1 MTELS
6 GAEANVAPSR
16 VDSLREQMRRRRP
29 HLFSDTVRS
38 SQPQIAHEVLDYH
51 LETLT
56 KRKQE
61 YQFEHFAR
69 ALAEKELCPN
79 LRTQT
84 GPTGGGDA
92 KVDSETYA
100 VAPDI
105 AERWF
110 FGETAANERW
120 GFAFST
126 KEAWQAKVK
135 SDVASIVST
144 DRGYTRIYCITSR
157 YAPDRPRAALEDKL
171 SVEVGVPVT
180 ILDRTWILDKI
191 YTNDRLSLAVE
202 TLGLTAAEAPAAQI
216 GPNDAARLRR
226 LEELDHQIA
235 DSNRYREARYSLA
248 EDCFTSALLARGL
261 ERPRSEVEARFG
273 QARRLAEECGIGEQC
288 KRILY
293 FEAWT
298 ALFWYEDHQRLL
310 DNYDQL
316 EALTADTPFADDLEQ
331 VMTLW
336 QLLSGNC
343 IRGVLDAARIDLA
356 GKRERLVDRL
366 RLLADDTTRP
376 NNSVQA
382 KYALAILDAHTAL
395 AARDLAA
402 LDSVWTSFIPL
413 IAKGETLLSL
423 PLERMVGSLEAM
435 SDFVPSSDAYEEL
448 LDSFLPLLEQRRSN
462 AAAGQALMRRG
473 MQKLDAGHYEDA
485 VRLLGRAELK
495 LAKEEHIEAFVQV
508 MLGLASAYLA
518 LGLPWAARTKLLMAV
533 DRSFAIMKD
542 DGDIPPSLLRSLHDL
557 TWVEIQLGRLP
568 QSLAAWRHFRT
579 TSTQLEMEPSDRADL
594 DADFHVLARLLGHML
609 LNGSLNQLAA
619 LAHLPDALRKL
630 DLDVTA
636 MLLLW
641 GLGQENL
648 VRDRYLAPEDR
659 DGDLKALIYEDLSH
673 PGVRS
678 LPRRIIIGDEQTLTL
693 SARALGCELRFTLP
707 NDSAAIHVAE
717 AVASAFE
724 AFLATSLKQKVTPY
738 RDYLRFELQ
747 QGPTDRFATT
757 WHATPETWAR
767 LTYPANVIPEGQS
780 DRTGFDEWLRDLI
793 GETIARTLYM
803 HNPEEWLTEVAGAE
817 EGFSRAIS
825 LGNVPILASSVFGDK
840 PLHRLDY
847 WMQDVGT
854 EYPLLRTQPWT
865 RGSGSPD
872 DAADA
877 EAGMSRADRRTQAP
891 EGPFAFNNHSRIR
904 VTSIID
910 LPLWDRA
917 RWSGTGMAMIGDET
931 PILALCFRDIEA
943 GVQIFQGWRAR
954 FGAVDEEEAIRIAI
968 IQGLSHSDP
977 TGYAVTVGRNVDAI
991 QRENPDAIL
1000 TMLSRINRM
1009 EEASPENLTNF
1020 LIAYQQHG
1028 SYRLVPM
1035 RMTTKVTLDAFRF
1048 DLAITKRRLELRRAW
1063 QIGPHDP
1070 DMSALRDDDD
1080 PIIPSDIGDPP
1091 VHEAL
1096 ATIRELRARQ
1106 RAGESLKGWMGSGA
1120 PA

>member
-1 MTELS
+1 LDSETQIALS
-6 GAEANVAPSR
+6 PVP
-16 VDSLREQMRRRRP
+16 SLREQMRRRRP
-29 HLFSDTVRS
+29 HLFSDTARAS
-38 SQPQIAHEVLDYH
+38 EPQVAREVLDYH
-51 LETLT
+51 LDTLT

-100 VAPDI
+100 VAPEI
-105 AERWF
+105 AKRWF
-110 FGETAANERW
+110 LGETAASERW
-120 GFAFST
+120 AFAFST
-126 KEAWQAKVK
+126 KETWQVKVK

-144 DRGYTRIYCITSR
+144 LRDYHRIYCITSR
-157 YAPDRPRAALEDKL
+157 YAPDKPRAALEDKL
-171 SVEVGVPVT
+171 SAEVGIPVT

-191 YTNDRLSLAVE
+191 YTNNRLGLAVE
-202 TLGLTAAEAPAAQI
+202 TLGLTAVEAPVTQI

-226 LEELDHQIA
+226 LEELDRQIA
-235 DSNRYREARYSLA
+235 DPDRYREARYSLA

-261 ERPRSEVEARFG
+261 ERPRSEVEARFA
-273 QARRLAEECGIGEQC
+273 QARRLAEECGIGEQR

-298 ALFWYEDHQRLL
+298 ALWWYEDHQRLL
-310 DNYDQL
+310 DNYDEL
-316 EALTADTPFADDLEQ
+316 ETVTADTPFADDLEQ
-331 VMTLW
+331 LMTLW
-336 QLLSGNC
+336 QLLSGSC
-343 IRGVLDAARIDLA
+343 VRGVIDQDRIDLA
-356 GKRERLVDRL
+356 GKRERLIERL
-366 RLLADDTTRP
+366 RRLAEDDARP

-382 KYALAILDAHTAL
+382 KYALAILDAHAAL

-402 LDSVWTSFIPL
+402 LDLVWESFISL
-413 IAKGETLLSL
+413 IAEGEQLLSL
-423 PLERMVGSLEAM
+423 PLERMVGSLETMA
-435 SDFVPSSDAYEEL
+435 DFVPNSAAYERL
-448 LDSFLPLLEQRRSN
+448 LDSFLPLLEKRRSN

-473 MQKLDAGHYEDA
+473 MQKLEAGHYEDA
-485 VRLLGRAELK
+485 VRLLGRSELK
-495 LAKEEHIEAFVQV
+495 LAKEEHIDAFVRV
-508 MLGLASAYLA
+508 TLGMASAYLA

-557 TWVEIQLGRLP
+557 TWVEIQLGRIP
-568 QSLAAWRHFRT
+568 QSLAAWRHFRSI
-579 TSTQLEMEPSDRADL
+579 STQFEMAADDRADL
-594 DADFHVLARLLGHML
+594 ESDFHVLARLFGHML
-609 LNGSLNQLAA
+609 LKGSLDQLKV
-619 LAHLPDALRKL
+619 LTCLPDILCNL

-641 GLGQENL
+641 GLGQEDL
-648 VRDRYLAPEDR
+648 VRDRYLTPEDR
-659 DGDLKALIYEDLSH
+659 DEDLQTLFREDLSH
-673 PGVRS
+673 PGVKS
-678 LPRRIIIGDEQTLTL
+678 LPRQIVIGDEQTLTL

-707 NDSAAIHVAE
+707 NDAAAIHVAE

-724 AFLATSLKQKVTPY
+724 AFLATSLRQRVTPY

-747 QGPTDRFATT
+747 QGTTDRFATT
-757 WHATPETWAR
+757 WHTEPEIWAE
-767 LTYPANVIPEGQS
+767 LTYPANVIPGGKS

-803 HNPEEWLTEVAGAE
+803 PNPKEWLTEIAGVE

-825 LGNVPILASSVFGDK
+825 LGNVPILASSVFGEK

-847 WMQDVGT
+847 WTGSGAT
-854 EYPLLRTQPWT
+854 EYPLLRTEPWT
-865 RGSGSPD
+865 YGGRASD
-872 DAADA
+872 DD
-877 EAGMSRADRRTQAP
+877 EHVENDMSRANRTQAP
-891 EGPFAFNNHSRIR
+891 EEPFAFNDHSRVR

-917 RWSGTGMAMIGDET
+917 HWSGTGMAMIGDEV

-943 GVQIFQGWRAR
+943 GVKIFEGWRAR

-977 TGYAVTVGRNVDAI
+977 TGYAVTVGRNVEAI

-1000 TMLSRINRM
+1000 TMLSRINRI
-1009 EEASPENLTNF
+1009 EEASPENLNNF
-1020 LIAYQQHG
+1020 LVAYQRHG

-1035 RMTTKVTLDAFRF
+1035 RMTTTATLDAFRF
-1048 DLAITKRRLELRRAW
+1048 DLAITKRKLELRRAW
-1063 QIGPHDP
+1063 QIGSHDP

-1080 PIIPSDIGDPP
+1080 PVIPSDIDDPP
-1091 VHEAL
+1091 VREAL
-1096 ATIRELRARQ
+1096 ATIREFRAQQ
-1106 RAGESLKGWMGSGA
+1106 RAGENLEGWMGGV

>member
-1 MTELS
+1 
-6 GAEANVAPSR
+6 
-16 VDSLREQMRRRRP
+16 MRKLRP
-29 HLFSDTVRS
+29 HLFSDTIRS
-38 SQPQIAHEVLDYH
+38 SEPQIAREVLDYH
-51 LETLT
+51 LDTLT

-69 ALAEKELCPN
+69 TLAERELCPN
-79 LRTQT
+79 LRAQT
-84 GPTGGGDA
+84 GPSGGGDA

-110 FGETAANERW
+110 WGKTAANERW

-144 DRGYTRIYCITSR
+144 DRDYARIYCITSR
-157 YAPDRPRAALEDKL
+157 YAPDKPRAALEDKL
-171 SVEVGVPVT
+171 QAEVGIPVT
-180 ILDRTWILDKI
+180 ILDRTWILDKL

-202 TLGLTAAEAPAAQI
+202 TLGLTAAEAPTAQI

-226 LEELDHQIA
+226 LNELDRQIA
-235 DSNRYREARYSLA
+235 DPNRYREARYSLA

-261 ERPRSEVEARFG
+261 ERPRSEVEARFS
-273 QARRLAEECGIGEQC
+273 QARQLAEENGIGEQC

-298 ALFWYEDHQRLL
+298 ALWWYEDHQRLL
-310 DNYDQL
+310 DNYEQL
-316 EALTADTPFADDLEQ
+316 EALTEDTPFADDLEQ

-336 QLLSGNC
+336 QLLYGSC
-343 IRGVLDAARIDLA
+343 IRGILDAARIELTA
-356 GKRERLVDRL
+356 KRERLVDRL
-366 RLLADDTTRP
+366 RLIADDTARP

-382 KYALAILDAHTAL
+382 KYALAILDAHITL
-395 AARDLAA
+395 AARDLVA
-402 LDSVWTSFIPL
+402 LDLVWTSLVPL
-413 IAKGETLLSL
+413 IAEGENLLSL
-423 PLERMVGSLEAM
+423 PLERMIGTLETM
-435 SDFVPSSDAYEEL
+435 GDFAPRSDAYEEL
-448 LDSFLPLLEQRRSN
+448 LDSFLPLLERRRSN

-473 MQKLDAGHYEDA
+473 MQKLNAGQYEDA
-485 VRLLGRAELK
+485 VRLLGRSEVR
-495 LAKEEHIEAFVQV
+495 LAKEEHIEAFIQAI
-508 MLGLASAYLA
+508 LGMASAYLA

-542 DGDIPPSLLRSLHDL
+542 DGDIPPSLLRSLHHL
-557 TWVEIQLGRLP
+557 TWIEIQLGRLP

-579 TSTQLEMEPSDRADL
+579 ISAQFEMEVSDRTDL
-594 DADFHVLARLLGHML
+594 DLDFHVLARLLGHML
-609 LNGSLNQLAA
+609 LNSSLDQLAA
-619 LAHLPDALRKL
+619 LTRLPDALRKL

-641 GLGQENL
+641 GLGQEDL

-659 DGDLKALIYEDLSH
+659 DEDLEKLFHEDLSH
-673 PGVRS
+673 PGVKS

-693 SARALGCELRFTLP
+693 NARALGCELRFTLP
-707 NDSAAIHVAE
+707 NVAAAIHVAE

-747 QGPTDRFATT
+747 PGPTDRFSTT
-757 WHATPETWAR
+757 WHTTPETWAQ
-767 LTYPANVIPEGQS
+767 LTYPANVIPEGKS
-780 DRTGFDEWLRDLI
+780 DRTGFAEWLRDLI
-793 GETIARTLYM
+793 GETIGRALFMR
-803 HNPEEWLTEVAGAE
+803 NPEEWLTEIAGTE

-840 PLHRLDY
+840 PLHRLNH
-847 WMQDVGT
+847 WMRDDLI
-854 EYPLLRTQPWT
+854 EYPLLRTEPWI
-865 RGSGSPD
+865 RGTGARD
-872 DAADA
+872 AAADA
-877 EAGMSRADRRTQAP
+877 GAMSRADRRTQAP
-891 EGPFAFNNHSRIR
+891 EEPFAFNDHSRVR
-904 VTSIID
+904 ATSIID

-931 PILALCFRDIEA
+931 PILALCFHDIEA
-943 GVQIFQGWRAR
+943 GAQIFQGWRAR
-954 FGAVDEEEAIRIAI
+954 FGAADKEEVIRVAI

-977 TGYAVTVGRNVDAI
+977 TGYAVTVGRNVDLI
-991 QRENPDAIL
+991 LRENPDAIL

-1009 EEASPENLTNF
+1009 ERASPENLMNF
-1020 LIAYQQHG
+1020 LIAYHRHG

-1035 RMTTKVTLDAFRF
+1035 RMTTKVTSDAFRF
-1048 DLAITKRRLELRRAW
+1048 DLAITKRKLEVRRAW

-1070 DMSALRDDDD
+1070 DILALRDDDD
-1080 PIIPSDIGDPP
+1080 PIIPSDIEYPP
-1091 VHEAL
+1091 VCEAL
-1096 ATIRELRARQ
+1096 ATIRERRARQ
-1106 RAGESLKGWMGSGA
+1106 RAGGT
-1120 PA
+1120 

>member
-1 MTELS
+1 MVESTD
-6 GAEANVAPSR
+6 ACTPVIPSP
-16 VDSLREQMRRRRP
+16 VDSLREQMRKRRP
-29 HLFSDTVRS
+29 HLFSDSIRS
-38 SQPQIAHEVLDYH
+38 SAPQIAREVLDYH
-51 LETLT
+51 LDTLT

-110 FGETAANERW
+110 WGETAANERW

-126 KEAWQAKVK
+126 KEAWQTKVK

-144 DRGYTRIYCITSR
+144 DRDYARIYCITSR
-157 YAPDRPRAALEDKL
+157 YAPDKARAALEDTL
-171 SVEVGVPVT
+171 SAEVSVPVT
-180 ILDRTWILDKI
+180 ILDRAWILDKI
-191 YTNDRLSLAVE
+191 YANDRLSLAVE
-202 TLGLTAAEAPAAQI
+202 TLGLTATEVPTAQI

-226 LEELDHQIA
+226 LEELDRQIA
-235 DSNRYREARYSLA
+235 DPNRYREARYSLA

-261 ERPRSEVEARFG
+261 ERPRSEVEARFA

-298 ALFWYEDHQRLL
+298 ALWWYEDHRRVL
-310 DNYDQL
+310 DNYEQL

-336 QLLSGNC
+336 QLLSGSC
-343 IRGVLDAARIDLA
+343 IRGVLDATHIDLA
-356 GKRERLVDRL
+356 GKRERLIHRL
-366 RLLADDTTRP
+366 RLLADDAARP

-382 KYALAILDAHTAL
+382 KYALAILDAHIAL

-402 LDSVWTSFIPL
+402 LDSVWNSLIPL
-413 IAKGETLLSL
+413 IAEGEMLLSL
-423 PLERMVGSLEAM
+423 PLERMVGSIETIG
-435 SDFVPSSDAYEEL
+435 DFVPSSDAYEAL
-448 LDSFLPLLEQRRSN
+448 LDSFLPLLERRRSN

-485 VRLLGRAELK
+485 VRLLGRAELR
-495 LAKEEHIEAFVQV
+495 LAKEEYIEAFIQV
-508 MLGLASAYLA
+508 MLGMASAYLA
-518 LGLPWAARTKLLMAV
+518 LGLSWAARTKLLMAV

-542 DGDIPPSLLRSLHDL
+542 DGDIPPSLLRSLYDL
-557 TWVEIQLGRLP
+557 TWIEIQLGRLP

-579 TSTQLEMEPSDRADL
+579 ISAQFEMEPSDRADL
-594 DADFHVLARLLGHML
+594 DSDFHVLARLLGHML
-609 LNGSLNQLAA
+609 LNGSLDQLAA
-619 LAHLPDALRKL
+619 LTRLPDALRKL

-641 GLGQENL
+641 GLGQEDL

-659 DGDLKALIYEDLSH
+659 GEDLQTLFHEDLSH
-673 PGVRS
+673 PGVKS
-678 LPRRIIIGDEQTLTL
+678 IPRRITIGDEQSLTL

-707 NDSAAIHVAE
+707 NDATAIYAAE

-747 QGPTDRFATT
+747 PGPADRFATT
-757 WHATPETWAR
+757 WHTAPETWAQ
-767 LTYPANVIPEGQS
+767 LTYPASVIPQGKP

-793 GETIARTLYM
+793 GEMIVRTLYI
-803 HNPEEWLTEVAGAE
+803 HDPEEWLTEIAGTE

-825 LGNVPILASSVFGDK
+825 LGNVPILASSVFGDE
-840 PLHRLDY
+840 PLHRLDH
-847 WMQDVGT
+847 WVPDDAI
-854 EYPLLRTQPWT
+854 EYPLLRTEPWT
-865 RGSGSPD
+865 SGAGSPD
-872 DAADA
+872 AAAGVDA
-877 EAGMSRADRRTQAP
+877 ESKADLRTQAP
-891 EGPFAFNNHSRIR
+891 EEPFAFGDHSRVR

-954 FGAVDEEEAIRIAI
+954 FGSIDEEEAIRIAI

-977 TGYAVTVGRNVDAI
+977 TGYAVSVGRNVDAL

-1009 EEASPENLTNF
+1009 EKASPENLMNF
-1020 LIAYQQHG
+1020 LIAYQRHG
-1028 SYRLVPM
+1028 SYRLAPM
-1035 RMTTKVTLDAFRF
+1035 RMTTAVTLDAFRF
-1048 DLAITKRRLELRRAW
+1048 DLAITKRKLELRRAW

-1080 PIIPSDIGDPP
+1080 PIIPSDIENPP
-1091 VHEAL
+1091 VREAL
-1096 ATIRELRARQ
+1096 ATIREWRARQ
-1106 RAGESLKGWMGSGA
+1106 RAGGNLEGWMGGGA
-1120 PA
+1120 PV

>member
-1 MTELS
+1 
-6 GAEANVAPSR
+6 
-16 VDSLREQMRRRRP
+16 MRRSRP

-38 SQPQIAHEVLDYH
+38 SEPQIAHEVLDYH

-110 FGETAANERW
+110 LGETAANERW

-135 SDVASIVST
+135 SDVASIVGT
-144 DRGYTRIYCITSR
+144 AREYARIYCITSR
-157 YAPDRPRAALEDKL
+157 YAPDKPRAALEDTL
-171 SVEVGVPVT
+171 SAEVGVPLT

-226 LEELDHQIA
+226 LEELDRQIA
-235 DSNRYREARYSLA
+235 DPNRYREARYSLA

-261 ERPRSEVEARFG
+261 ERPRSEVEARFA
-273 QARRLAEECGIGEQC
+273 QARRLAEECGISEQC

-298 ALFWYEDHQRLL
+298 ALWWYEDHQRLL
-310 DNYDQL
+310 DNYEQL
-316 EALTADTPFADDLEQ
+316 EALTAETPFADDLEQ
-331 VMTLW
+331 VMNLW
-336 QLLSGNC
+336 QLLSGSC
-343 IRGVLDAARIDLA
+343 IRGVLDTARIDLS
-356 GKRERLVDRL
+356 GKRACLVARL
-366 RLLADDTTRP
+366 RVLADDTARP
-376 NNSVQA
+376 NNSVLA
-382 KYALAILDAHTAL
+382 KYALAILDAHIAL

-402 LDSVWTSFIPL
+402 LDLVWKSLIPL
-413 IAKGETLLSL
+413 IAEGETLLSL
-423 PLERMVGSLEAM
+423 PLERMIGSLETLG
-435 SDFVPSSDAYEEL
+435 DFVPSSNAYEGL
-448 LDSFLPLLEQRRSN
+448 LDSFLSLLERRRSN

-508 MLGLASAYLA
+508 MLGMASAYLA

-557 TWVEIQLGRLP
+557 VWVEIQLGRLP

-579 TSTQLEMEPSDRADL
+579 ISAQFEMEASDRADL
-594 DADFHVLARLLGHML
+594 DSDFHVLARLLGHML
-609 LNGSLNQLAA
+609 LNGSLDQLAA
-619 LAHLPDALRKL
+619 LTRLPDALRKL

-641 GLGQENL
+641 GLGQEDL

-659 DGDLKALIYEDLSH
+659 DENLQTLFYEDLSH
-673 PGVRS
+673 PGVKS
-678 LPRRIIIGDEQTLTL
+678 LPRRIILGDEQTLTL

-707 NDSAAIHVAE
+707 NDAAPIHVAE

-724 AFLATSLKQKVTPY
+724 AFLATSLNQKVTPY
-738 RDYLRFELQ
+738 RDYVRFELQ
-747 QGPTDRFATT
+747 PGPTDCFATT
-757 WHATPETWAR
+757 WHTIPETWAQ
-767 LTYPANVIPEGQS
+767 LTYPTNVIPEGKS

-803 HNPEEWLTEVAGAE
+803 HNPEEWLTEVAGTE

-825 LGNVPILASSVFGDK
+825 LGNVPILASSVFGNE
-840 PLHRLDY
+840 PLHRLNH
-847 WMQDVGT
+847 WMRDDEN
-854 EYPLLRTQPWT
+854 EYPLVRTELWT
-865 RGSGSPD
+865 HGAGSPD
-872 DAADA
+872 GAVDA
-877 EAGMSRADRRTQAP
+877 EAGAPRADGRTQAP
-891 EGPFAFNNHSRIR
+891 EEPFAFNDHSRVR

-917 RWSGTGMAMIGDET
+917 CWSGTGMAMIGDET

-954 FGAVDEEEAIRIAI
+954 FGAVDAEEAIRIAI

-1000 TMLSRINRM
+1000 TILSRINRM
-1009 EEASPENLTNF
+1009 EGASPENLMNF

-1048 DLAITKRRLELRRAW
+1048 DLAITKEKLELRPAW

-1080 PIIPSDIGDPP
+1080 PIIPNDIDDPP
-1091 VHEAL
+1091 VREAL
-1096 ATIRELRARQ
+1096 ATIREWRARQ
-1106 RAGESLKGWMGSGA
+1106 RAGENLEGWMGGGA